1 MIKIKSEMKKMAEV
15 FAMNMTKNK
24 QLYQVNKKM
33 QIPNRKMTKENEQAI
48 CRRNPNGQ
56 QT

>member
-1 MIKIKSEMKKMAEV
+1 MKKMAEV